1 AYCGAKFGIRGF
13 VDALRCELLHEG
25 SRVRLSMVHL
35 PAVNTPQ
42 FDWARN
48 RLPRRPQPVPPI
60 FQPEPVADAIVQA
73 AREAPRELWIGC
85 STAAVIVGDAVAPGL
100 LDRFLAGKGWS
111 GQQSQEPARAGRPD
125 NLFEP
130 VPGDPGARG
139 RFGHRSGRRAGRI
152 DPD

>member
-1 AYCGAKFGIRGF
+1 
-13 VDALRCELLHEG
+13 
-25 SRVRLSMVHL
+25 M
-35 PAVNTPQ
+35 
-42 FDWARN
+42 
-48 RLPRRPQPVPPI
+48 
-60 FQPEPVADAIVQA
+60 ADAIVQA

-152 DPD
+152 DPDALRRALAWTGAGLAAGAATWAWSRTKT